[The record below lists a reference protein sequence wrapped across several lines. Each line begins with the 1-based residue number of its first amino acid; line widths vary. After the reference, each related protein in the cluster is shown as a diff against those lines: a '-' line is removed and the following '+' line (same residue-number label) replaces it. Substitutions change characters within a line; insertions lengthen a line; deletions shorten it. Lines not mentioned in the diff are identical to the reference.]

1 MTERF
6 RFTFKFKEEKIMMRS
21 LYSGVAGLKT
31 HQTKMDVIVITS
43 QIQIQLVLNPAVS
56 IFQIHSI
63 RLYQVHQEQ
72 MQN

>member
-31 HQTKMDVIVITS
+31 HQTTS